1 MKEDQ
6 SDVRQIVST
15 SAENDC
21 RAPNKDEEQ
30 ITLESSF
37 RDDLGADSLDL
48 VEMIMGMEEMFDIEI
63 DEGEAE
69 SIKTVG
75 DAIRFIKKHIE

>member
-1 MKEDQ
+1 M
-6 SDVRQIVST
+6 SDKLFLQVRKMI
-15 SAENDC
+15 AEHL
-21 RAPNKDEEQ
+21 NKDEEQ